1 MAFPSATVIDT
12 TNLDSSAD
20 DPSLARADLYDLAVA
35 VNSIIDSENS
45 ANGVLVLNGNA
56 QITSSQVPATISVTG
71 NQTLSPSTG
80 VVKIDDLLRL
90 PTQTLSELNTNH
102 ASPQA
107 GDVVA
112 LSDGNAGAFG
122 LAVYNGSD
130 WKVITTGA
138 TAATS

>member
-1 MAFPSATVIDT
+1 MAFPSGTVIST
-12 TNLDSSAD
+12 LNLDSAAD
-20 DPSLARADLYDLAVA
+20 DPSLARADLYDLTVA
-35 VNSIIDSENS
+35 VNSLIDSENS
-45 ANGVLVLNGNA
+45 ANGVVVLDGSGRL
-56 QITSSQVPATISVTG
+56 TSSMIPTTISVTG
-71 NQTLSPSTG
+71 NQTLAPSTG

-90 PTQTLSELNTNH
+90 PTQTLADLGTNH

-107 GDVVA
+107 GDIVA

-122 LAVYNGSD
+122 LAVYNGSA